1 MSSRIQVIVDAQ
13 EREAFRR
20 CARSQGVSLSTW
32 LREAGRRRL
41 AEESQGSL
49 TDPGALR
56 EFFDSLPEGDHGVE
70 PEWSEHRAVIDAS
83 RASGSAEP

>member
-1 MSSRIQVIVDAQ
+1 MSGRIQVIVDAQ

-41 AEESQGSL
+41 AEEAPGRL
-49 TDPGALR
+49 ADPAALR
-56 EFFDSLPEGDHGVE
+56 AFFDSLPEGDHGVE
-70 PEWSEHRAVIDAS
+70 PEWSEHQAVIEAS
-83 RASGSAEP
+83 RGSGSAEP